1 MGNGENGHEHAGIN
15 PAQVVEIWEQGAG
28 GLTSFNFQRWTWY
41 LAMQVGGVERE
52 IWSIREWLAPHPREA
67 ERDLAVLLEAM
78 VTWAPFVRDDI
89 SNMHWNAIVQTQNQ
103 WGVTDDWL
111 RDISVAARNRGA
123 LEAFL
128 GGPLPLL
135 RLDHLFNVADEANSR
150 AGARWA
156 QDTNAW
162 ALAYDQGATNMDFF
176 PGMAIF
182 DVGPDDV
189 MARRPARYNIREM
202 EMFNGLEALEFCRLH
217 GNALLVLPRNGAN
230 VLERWLHDPERAVMR
245 PPWPF
250 DWREQPAGGQINAQ
264 PAAPM
269 EQDAE
274 RVRSEWEVYLLHLHD
289 FLPREGQILF
299 WWFIWF
305 FICVGNMLTIPV
317 LRAYDRPENE
327 AVVAEPELTWYDE
340 EEMEL
345 NRVPAIR
352 WA

>member
-1 MGNGENGHEHAGIN
+1 
-15 PAQVVEIWEQGAG
+15 
-28 GLTSFNFQRWTWY
+28 
-41 LAMQVGGVERE
+41 
-52 IWSIREWLAPHPREA
+52 
-67 ERDLAVLLEAM
+67 
-78 VTWAPFVRDDI
+78 
-89 SNMHWNAIVQTQNQ
+89 
-103 WGVTDDWL
+103 
-111 RDISVAARNRGA
+111 
-123 LEAFL
+123 
-128 GGPLPLL
+128 
-135 RLDHLFNVADEANSR
+135 
-150 AGARWA
+150 
-156 QDTNAW
+156 
-162 ALAYDQGATNMDFF
+162 
-176 PGMAIF
+176 
-182 DVGPDDV
+182 
-189 MARRPARYNIREM
+189 
-202 EMFNGLEALEFCRLH
+202 MFNGLEALEFCRLH

-317 LRAYDRPENE
+317 LRAYGRPENE